1 LRAPDGFEMENE
13 IVSDKAE
20 KKEKPVFDE
29 QTLAK
34 VLEAAYVLQEHN
46 RELQEM
52 ELRAEPRARQSELQ
66 PSAPAVNASGARAD
80 ASRKDTAHKDD
91 YTAVLAQIV
100 ETQHQIQLRHLDLE
114 AAMSLIVERVVEIT
128 RAGGAA
134 VGVLEG
140 RMLRYRAAAGAMTL
154 TVGTEVALEKAL
166 CSASLRVGDVIRC
179 ADVNPEFLIDATECH
194 RRGIQSLICVP
205 IYHDGK
211 TAGGLEVYY
220 PVTNAFTEPD
230 VHTCQLMAG
239 LVTEAL
245 ARNEEVSWK
254 NSLASE
260 RAVML
265 EALEKLKPNLTALVE
280 TAARESAFTD
290 ARTAAPGAAAF
301 TCRKCGH
308 ELVGE
313 EQFCGQCGLP
323 RHGDYPAPSMQSKVA
338 SMLQMQDLT
347 RKSPAI
353 PTPTNGTSSATA
365 APLELTAEAEG
376 QSPESILADSIE
388 REMPDLFRML
398 AVPMEKA
405 PVEQTANG
413 AEQEVPVEGHNSELE
428 TPIEAVVPQ
437 GNESQ
442 TQDEKIEEE
451 QTAVTALAKTDWRSA
466 AAAREFLEQLAG
478 PKSSSALARFMA
490 ARRGDV
496 YLVVA
501 VILVG
506 CVIRWGIWS
515 NHSVSAT
522 GNPTAPAAAHRR
534 VSPDADLSTFDRML
548 IKLGLADP
556 PDVPEYKGNPD
567 TEVWIDLQHGLYY
580 CPGSDLYSKTPRG
593 KFATQHDAQL
603 DQFEPASRKACD

>member
-66 PSAPAVNASGARAD
+66 PPAPAANASGARAD
-80 ASRKDTAHKDD
+80 ATHKDAAHKDD

-134 VGVLEG
+134 VGILEG

-220 PVTNAFTEPD
+220 STTNAFTEPD

-280 TAARESAFTD
+280 TAARESASAD
-290 ARTAAPGAAAF
+290 ARAAAPSAAAV

-353 PTPTNGTSSATA
+353 PTPPNGKPTGTA
-365 APLELTAEAEG
+365 DPVELTADA

-405 PVEQTANG
+405 PLEKTADG
-413 AEQEVPVEGHNSELE
+413 AEHEVAADVHNSELE
-428 TPIEAVVPQ
+428 TPLEVAAPQ
-437 GNESQ
+437 ENEPQ
-442 TQDEKIEEE
+442 PQDEKIEEE
-451 QTAVTALAKTDWRSA
+451 QPAQTALAKSDWRSA

-478 PKSSSALARFMA
+478 PKNSSALSRFMA

-522 GNPTAPAAAHRR
+522 GNPTTPTAAHRR
-534 VSPDADLSTFDRML
+534 VSPEADLSTFDRML

>member
-1 LRAPDGFEMENE
+1 LDGFQMENE

-66 PSAPAVNASGARAD
+66 PPAPAANPSATRAD
-80 ASRKDTAHKDD
+80 TSHKDAAHKDD

-114 AAMSLIVERVVEIT
+114 QAMALIVERVIEIT
-128 RAGGAA
+128 RAAGASI
-134 VGVLEG
+134 GILDS
-140 RMLRYRAAAGAMTL
+140 RTLRYRAAAGAMTL
-154 TVGTEVALEKAL
+154 TVGTEVSIEKAL

-179 ADVNPEFLIDATECH
+179 ADVNPEFLIDAAECH

-245 ARNEEVSWK
+245 ARNEEASWK

-280 TAARESAFTD
+280 TAAARESASLDLTG
-290 ARTAAPGAAAF
+290 TAPGASAF
-301 TCRKCGH
+301 VCRKCGH

-323 RHGDYPAPSMQSKVA
+323 RHGDYPGPSMQSKVA

-347 RKSPAI
+347 RRSSAI
-353 PTPTNGTSSATA
+353 PTPTNGNSATPEMALA
-365 APLELTAEAEG
+365 ADA

-388 REMPDLFRML
+388 RDMPDLFRL
-398 AVPMEKA
+398 L
-405 PVEQTANG
+405 
-413 AEQEVPVEGHNSELE
+413 EVPVEKAPARMATEGADQDASVHGHNTELE
-428 TPIEAVVPQ
+428 TPLSSAE
-437 GNESQ
+437 
-442 TQDEKIEEE
+442 TQENLGHDVQEETVEE
-451 QTAVTALAKTDWRSA
+451 QQPAETALVKSDWRSA

-478 PKSSSALARFMA
+478 PKTSNGLARFMA

-496 YLVVA
+496 YLLVA
-501 VILVG
+501 VVLVA

-522 GNPTAPAAAHRR
+522 GNPATPAAGHRKI
-534 VSPDADLSTFDRML
+534 SPEADLSTFDRLL
-548 IKLGLADP
+548 IKLGMADP
-556 PDVPEYKGNPD
+556 PDAPEDRGNPN

-593 KFATQHDAQL
+593 KFATQRDAQL